1 MRAPTDFDIELFHER
16 VRRFMAQQ
24 YVGTERYPGR
34 CPMDFEIELDRP
46 WYPYRKE
53 KPKKGGNMFGIESL
67 KEKVELLNNSIDDLQ
82 DKSDR
87 FNDYIREMVHDR
99 DRKRTDLR
107 FLNERLG
114 RLELKLNDIL
124 SIQGDQGEN
133 FIEVRNQ
140 NATVAQSHLV
150 LKQKLED
157 ELRDIWD
164 RLGELEIKEQQ
175 RNSRDDAYALVEEFK
190 EWYADFV
197 RGDESPE
204 AFNSFVRRLRKKY
217 RITKV

>member
-1 MRAPTDFDIELFHER
+1 MSDR
-16 VRRFMAQQ
+16 
-24 YVGTERYPGR
+24 VGTERYPGR

-53 KPKKGGNMFGIESL
+53 KPKKGGDMFGINAL
-67 KEKVELLNNSIDDLQ
+67 NEKIELLEAALLGLHQ
-82 DKSDR
+82 RFDR
-87 FNDYIREMVHDR
+87 FNDYIREIVHDR
-99 DRKRTDLR
+99 DRKHTDLR

-124 SIQGDQGEN
+124 SIQGDQGKT
-133 FIEVRNQ
+133 FIEVRND
-140 NATVAQSHLV
+140 NASVAQAHLE

-164 RLGELEIKEQQ
+164 RLGALEVKQKKRYE
-175 RNSRDDAYALVEEFK
+175 RDILSDFVEEFK

-197 RGDESPE
+197 RGDEDPKE
-204 AFNSFVRRLRKKY
+204 FASFVERLRKKY
-217 RITKV
+217 KVTKA